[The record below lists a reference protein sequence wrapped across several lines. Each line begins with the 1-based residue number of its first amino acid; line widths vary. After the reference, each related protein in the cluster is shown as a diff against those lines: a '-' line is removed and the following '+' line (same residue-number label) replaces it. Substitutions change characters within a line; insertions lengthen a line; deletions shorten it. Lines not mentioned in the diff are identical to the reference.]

1 MARLG
6 ACLLPH
12 PGPLPEEEGAAAH
25 FRVLSATPLNATSF
39 ALLLDGAL
47 ITAALSTVSVL
58 LGFAIGALVCT
69 AQLSRIRAVRAA
81 GAVYVSFFRGVPL
94 LVQLLL
100 IYNLL
105 PGIGVN
111 VPGTVAALVGLTL
124 CTAAYQAEILRGG
137 FLAVPPGLVEAGQ
150 MVGLSPALILLRIR
164 VPLAL
169 RLTLPS
175 VVNEAVLILKAS
187 SLVSVVG
194 IADLTRTA
202 QNIASSTYR
211 PIEAFATAGALYLV
225 LNAVLIGVGVL
236 LGRRMRGAE

>member
-1 MARLG
+1 LNATLFT
-6 ACLLPH
+6 LL
-12 PGPLPEEEGAAAH
+12 LEGAA
-25 FRVLSATPLNATSF
+25 
-39 ALLLDGAL
+39 

-58 LGFAIGALVCT
+58 LGFALGALVCA
-69 AQLSRIRAVRAA
+69 AQMARPRALRAF
-81 GAVYVSFFRGVPL
+81 GATYVSFFRGVPL

-105 PGIGVN
+105 PGLGIN

-137 FLAVPPGLVEAGQ
+137 FQSVPPGLIEAGQ

-164 VPLAL
+164 IPLAL

-211 PIEAFATAGALYLV
+211 PIEAFATAGALYLA
-225 LNAVLIGVGVL
+225 LNAVLIGGGGL
-236 LGRRMRGAE
+236 LSRRMVHGR

>member
-1 MARLG
+1 MAQRIPRL
-6 ACLLPH
+6 
-12 PGPLPEEEGAAAH
+12 
-25 FRVLSATPLNATSF
+25 RTTSLNTTLFS
-39 ALLLDGAL
+39 LLLDGAL

-58 LGFAIGALVCT
+58 LGFAVGALVCT
-69 AQLSRIRAVRAA
+69 AQLSRVRAVRAA

-105 PGIGVN
+105 PGVGIN

-137 FLAVPPGLVEAGQ
+137 FLAVPPGLIEAGQ

-225 LNAVLIGVGVL
+225 LNAVLIGGGGL
-236 LGRRMRGAE
+236 LGRRMRVSG

>member
-1 MARLG
+1 MNATLFG
-6 ACLLPH
+6 LL
-12 PGPLPEEEGAAAH
+12 LEGAL
-25 FRVLSATPLNATSF
+25 V
-39 ALLLDGAL
+39 
-47 ITAALSTVSVL
+47 TAALSAVSVL
-58 LGFAIGALVCT
+58 LGFALGALVCT
-69 AQLSRIRAVRAA
+69 AQLARRRALRVA
-81 GAVYVSFFRGVPL
+81 GTAYVSFFRGVPL

-105 PGIGVN
+105 PGVGVN

-137 FLAVPPGLVEAGQ
+137 FLAVPPGLVEAGL
-150 MVGLSPALILLRIR
+150 MAGLTPATILRRIQ

-225 LNAVLIGVGVL
+225 LNGALIGGAGL
-236 LGRRMRGAE
+236 LERRMRAAR